1 MIPRRHDTLGPKE
14 KERSSVLPDQD
25 VRPREDCNV
34 NLIENWNRAMLDI
47 KVERYRPEY
56 FEGVNSL
63 WREVFPDG
71 PPWDA
76 ADVAI
81 PAKLAVQPELFIV
94 ALDGG
99 QVVGSIIAGY
109 DGHRG
114 WIYMLAVSNSHRRR
128 RIGSA
133 LVQEAQARLAAMGCQ
148 KINLQVRTSNAE
160 VVEFYKKLGYTIEE
174 RISMGKRL

>member
-1 MIPRRHDTLGPKE
+1 MGVPEE
-14 KERSSVLPDQD
+14 KIGLVLPHQD
-25 VRPREDCNV
+25 VRPREGCNV
-34 NLIENWNRAMLDI
+34 NLIGNWNRAMLDI

-71 PPWDA
+71 PPRDA

-99 QVVGSIIAGY
+99 RVVGSIMAGY

-128 RIGSA
+128 HIGSA
-133 LVQEAQARLAAMGCQ
+133 LVQEAQARLAAIGCQ
-148 KINLQVRTSNAE
+148 KINLQVRTSNAGE
-160 VVEFYKKLGYTIEE
+160 VEFYEKLGYTIEE
-174 RISMGKRL
+174 RISMGKRV